1 MAMSI
6 KTKMKIQSTTNPKK
20 NLIQSYIKQPQ
31 YKSASY
37 IEIDSLKDLVKIPNE
52 ISKFVNQ
59 DLSKIS
65 IILLKE

>member
-1 MAMSI
+1 
-6 KTKMKIQSTTNPKK
+6 MKIQSTANPKK

-31 YKSASY
+31 YKSALY

-52 ISKFVNQ
+52 ISTFVNQ

-65 IILLKE
+65 IIILKE

>member
-1 MAMSI
+1 MSL
-6 KTKMKIQSTTNPKK
+6 TTQMKIQSTINPKK

-31 YKSASY
+31 YKSAAY
-37 IEIDSLKDLVKIPNE
+37 IEIDNLSDLLRIQNE
-52 ISKFVNQ
+52 ISKFVNK

>member
-1 MAMSI
+1 MSI

-20 NLIQSYIKQPQ
+20 NLILSYIKQPQ
-31 YKSASY
+31 YKSAQF
-37 IEIDSLKDLVKIPNE
+37 IEIDNLNDLLKIQNE
-52 ISKFVNQ
+52 ISKFVNK

>member
-1 MAMSI
+1 
-6 KTKMKIQSTTNPKK
+6 MKIQSTSNPKK

-31 YKSASY
+31 YKSAQF
-37 IEIDSLKDLVKIPNE
+37 IEIDNLNDLLKIQNE
-52 ISKFVNQ
+52 ISKFVNK